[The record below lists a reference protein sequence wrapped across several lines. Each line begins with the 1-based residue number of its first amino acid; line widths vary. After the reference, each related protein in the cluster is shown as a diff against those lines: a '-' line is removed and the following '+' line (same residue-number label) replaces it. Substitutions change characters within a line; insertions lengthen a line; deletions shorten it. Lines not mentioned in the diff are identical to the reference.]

1 MYKIYSA
8 LIGILITIMIVFNG
22 KLSSSL
28 GNYTAIII
36 IHLTGLIAM
45 IIWVIVKKQ
54 KISFD
59 KNIPLYIYSA
69 GLIGIFTVLF
79 TNMSFNYLGASLTLS
94 LGLLG
99 QSVASILI
107 DHYGF
112 LGAEVVKFN
121 KQKLIGLIAIS
132 LGIFIM
138 SVY

>member
-1 MYKIYSA
+1 
-8 LIGILITIMIVFNG
+8 
-22 KLSSSL
+22 
-28 GNYTAIII
+28 
-36 IHLTGLIAM
+36 
-45 IIWVIVKKQ
+45 
-54 KISFD
+54 
-59 KNIPLYIYSA
+59 
-69 GLIGIFTVLF
+69 
-79 TNMSFNYLGASLTLS
+79 MSFNYLGASLTLS